1 MKNTSLKKM
10 IFMALLSTI
19 GYLMMTIAFPLP
31 LLPVFLT
38 LDFSDIP
45 ALIGTILFGPVSGI
59 VIEGIKNLIHYIL
72 NGTPT
77 VVPVGEVA
85 NFVTGSILIVVF
97 NLIFK
102 KSRTTRSLT
111 IGMLFGTILM
121 TILMTIANYY
131 IIFPSYALFLG
142 LSIDSA
148 VAMAHSA
155 NHTIHNLFTLVI
167 LGVAPFNIV
176 KGMIL
181 TIIMIPL
188 YIRLKSYFK
197 TYAIK

>member
-10 IFMALLSTI
+10 IFIALLSTI
-19 GYLMMTIAFPLP
+19 GYLIMTIAFPLP

-45 ALIGTILFGPVSGI
+45 ALIGTVLFGPGSGI
-59 VIEGIKNLIHYIL
+59 VIEAIKNLIHYII

-77 VVPVGEVA
+77 VVPVGELA

-111 IGMLFGTILM
+111 MGMLFGTILM
-121 TILMTIANYY
+121 TIIMTIANYY
-131 IIFPSYALFLG
+131 VIFPSYALFLG

-148 VAMAHSA
+148 VAIAHSA

-167 LGVAPFNIV
+167 LGVAPFNII
-176 KGMIL
+176 KGIIL

-188 YIRLKSYFK
+188 YIRLKSYLK